1 MKPSEIQSF
10 SRFGDNNIIGSFSC
24 ITCLPKPSQRGKVID
39 EVAREFETFFVKEF
53 LKDALVMSGE
63 LSEKYGYFY
72 KDLVVETLAR
82 SADFGISDMLKK
94 AISNN
99 LEFLNKGFISSGK
112 QKISRGKF

>member
-1 MKPSEIQSF
+1 MKLNEIQSF
-10 SRFGDNNIIGSFSC
+10 SRFGHNNIIGSFSC
-24 ITCLPKPSQRGKVID
+24 ITCLPKPSQKDKVID
-39 EVAREFETFFVKEF
+39 EVSREFEVFFVKEF

-72 KDLVVETLAR
+72 KDIVVETLAR
-82 SADFGISDMLKK
+82 SANFGISEMLKK

-99 LEFLNKGFISSGK
+99 LEFLSRGFINEK

>member
-1 MKPSEIQSF
+1 MNQNEIKSF
-10 SRFGDNNIIGSFSC
+10 SRFGDNNIVGSFSC
-24 ITCLPKPSQRGKVID
+24 ITCLPKPSQKEKVID
-39 EVAREFETFFVKEF
+39 EVSREFEVFFVKEF

-72 KDLVVETLAR
+72 KDIVIETLAR
-82 SADFGISDMLKK
+82 SANFGVSDMLKK

-99 LEFLNKGFISSGK
+99 LEFLSKGFITSEK